1 MGQIAFGPFCMDLDG
16 GRLLRDGCALDLR
29 PQAFQ
34 ALRALI
40 QNCGRHVDY
49 EQMIHQ
55 AWDGAFVS
63 RHTVAV
69 TVGEAKR
76 ALREYGAW
84 IHYRPKLGYR
94 LEIPIAEE
102 LIRKG
107 SHFAQRHTRDGFE
120 RALECFQAAVD
131 ADSAD
136 FRAFQGMA
144 QCYLK
149 LGALGLRPPLDM
161 YPRFLEAHREAA
173 AREGLT
179 AELRAD
185 WAHALHIFERR
196 AAEAETELLQAAKDA
211 PLWAPIHG
219 SLFLLYVSTRRFD
232 QAEAALAGACAADP
246 LWPLLLSLEVF
257 LRLCKREFESAVT
270 AGKKAVDLHPYFP
283 LGRFFLG
290 YALQQ
295 AGQLCAAIE
304 QFRLAQIMSPDS
316 DRFRTHEATCLARAG
331 KRAQA
336 ERILEEL
343 EGLRRRDYVDAY
355 NMAVPYFALGRKDRA
370 FHELE
375 RACEEN
381 SATLFALDVDP
392 KMDPLRR
399 DPRFQRILR
408 RVFCSQEAIAAE
420 G

>member
-16 GRLLRDGCALDLR
+16 GRLLRDGCALELR
-29 PQAFQ
+29 PQAFH

-69 TVGEAKR
+69 TVGEAKK
-76 ALREYGAW
+76 ALREYGVW

-107 SHFAQRHTRDGFE
+107 WHFARRHTRDGFE
-120 RALECFQAAVD
+120 RALDCFQEAAT

-136 FRAFQGMA
+136 FRAFHGMS
-144 QCYLK
+144 QCYLM
-149 LGALGLRPPLDM
+149 LGGHGLRPPLEM
-161 YPRFLEAHREAA
+161 YPRFLEAHAEAV

-179 AELRAD
+179 PELRAD
-185 WAHALHIFERR
+185 RGHALHLFERR
-196 AAEAETELLQAAKDA
+196 TAEAEAELLTAVREA
-211 PLWAPIHG
+211 PSLAPARG
-219 SLFLLYVSTRRFD
+219 NLFLVYAATRRFGD
-232 QAEAALAGACAADP
+232 AESTLAGAYAADP
-246 LWPLLLSLEVF
+246 LWPLLPSMEVF
-257 LRLCKREFESAVT
+257 LRLCRRDFEAAAVC
-270 AGKKAVDLHPYFP
+270 GKKAVDLHPYVPFC
-283 LGRFFLG
+283 RFFFG

-295 AGQLCAAIE
+295 AGRLGAAIE
-304 QFRLAQIMSPDS
+304 QFRLAHVMSPDTHWV
-316 DRFRTHEATCLARAG
+316 RTHEATCLIRMG
-331 KRAQA
+331 KRPQA

-343 EGLRRRDYVDAY
+343 EDLRRRDYVNACD
-355 NMAVPYFALGRKDRA
+355 MAVPYFALGRKERA

-381 SATLFALDVDP
+381 SATLFTLDVDP
-392 KMDPLRR
+392 KMDPLRG
-399 DPRFQRILR
+399 DPRFQRVLR
-408 RVFCSQEAIAAE
+408 RVFCSHEAMAAE